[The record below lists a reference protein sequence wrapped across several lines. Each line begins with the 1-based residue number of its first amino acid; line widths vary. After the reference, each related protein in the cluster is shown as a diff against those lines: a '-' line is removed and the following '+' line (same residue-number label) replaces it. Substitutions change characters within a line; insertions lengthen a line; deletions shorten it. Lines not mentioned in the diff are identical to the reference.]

1 METKWE
7 KERNYFPKLDD
18 FFSFLF
24 FRNSQLFYSFTIVK
38 KKKKM
43 MQKKKKILQHKFN
56 VISKY

>member
-24 FRNSQLFYSFTIVK
+24 FRNSQLFYSFTIIK
-38 KKKKM
+38 KKLKKNDAEEEEN
-43 MQKKKKILQHKFN
+43 ITA
-56 VISKY
+56 